1 VAPETV
7 GGTEYLVPTP
17 GFSYFLAFG
26 KSIAVHGNHKL
37 HQNNARTKI
46 CTDNNE
52 LELWY
57 LDSIMQRAKVL
68 GRGLADRVPAVQ
80 TECVHLLETW
90 LTKDCE
96 GDGVALLRY
105 LDVQTHEKVGEA
117 VLLKALKEGM
127 IKMKEGDSL
136 RQFFQSP
143 DVHTGQCNL
152 GGRIDFWHATFIIRI

>member
-1 VAPETV
+1 
-7 GGTEYLVPTP
+7 
-17 GFSYFLAFG
+17 LAFE

-37 HQNNARTKI
+37 HQNAWTKI

-52 LELWY
+52 LELCY

-90 LTKDCE
+90 LNKDCE
-96 GDGVALLRY
+96 GDGVVLLRY

-152 GGRIDFWHATFIIRI
+152 GGRIEFHATFIILI